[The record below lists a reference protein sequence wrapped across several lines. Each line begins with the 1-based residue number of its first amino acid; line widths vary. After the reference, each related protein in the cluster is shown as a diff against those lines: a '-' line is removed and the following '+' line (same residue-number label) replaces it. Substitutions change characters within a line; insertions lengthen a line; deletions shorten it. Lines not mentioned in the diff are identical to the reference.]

1 MAGEGAIVLEGIEY
15 YECGCGGKF
24 KFDKLRNNYATTPEF
39 SNYFPVEPKPPSPR
53 EVSESST
60 ATLISACSTRAITI
74 CAILSSGS
82 IVYASL
88 ETFTIGTQ
96 TSPL

>member
-1 MAGEGAIVLEGIEY
+1 MAGEGAVVLEEIEC

-24 KFDKLRNNYATTPEF
+24 KFDKLTTPEF